1 MGVGAVAVG
10 EGEALLEA
18 LSVAGEEEGRA
29 LAVELTPHLGL
40 GEAESVPAPIAA
52 PPAAAA
58 PLVGEEDAVTV
69 GAATEPVD
77 EGEGDPETVAL

>member
-52 PPAAAA
+52 PAAAA

-77 EGEGDPETVAL
+77 EGEGGPETVEL